1 MNPIIYASDRYK
13 RFFAKSINNIHNTR
27 SLRIRTINN
36 ATIVIEPNTQ
46 RFGVF
51 DAKGN
56 IIKESL
62 QLRNKIVQQAPVFAS
77 EAEVLDIDAVYLG
90 TLEDHF
96 GHFL

>member
-13 RFFAKSINNIHNTR
+13 RFFAKSINNIHNTC

-51 DAKGN
+51 D